1 MKFSKAGATLPPEC
15 NTEPLAGFQ
24 SVNFRLK
31 TATSALISIS
41 SLLACSTDFGL
52 ASPYNCR
59 SQFLKWN
66 LPLYLFCWFCFSRE
80 PWLIQACC
88 WSHCYRQ
95 LWLIIRKPLT
105 FVCWEFTPEVLKF
118 ISGFSPQWLR
128 LHLGLLPPWHF
139 WAVCASLMRRFLLV
153 FIGIREAQGT
163 NAMGCSRALM
173 EPSRTAFPMKGW
185 RWLLAIPNLTVS
197 VR

>member
-52 ASPYNCR
+52 ASLYNCR

-95 LWLIIRKPLT
+95 LGLSSESLSHLSAENLPRKDWSLSLGSAPSGWGCTWDCYLLGISELS
-105 FVCWEFTPEVLKF
+105 VRVWWEGSCWCLLASEK
-118 ISGFSPQWLR
+118 LR
-128 LHLGLLPPWHF
+128 GPML
-139 WAVCASLMRRFLLV
+139 WAA
-153 FIGIREAQGT
+153 A
-163 NAMGCSRALM
+163 
-173 EPSRTAFPMKGW
+173 EPSWNHPVQPSPW
-185 RWLLAIPNLTVS
+185 RGGDGY
-197 VR
+197 

>member
-80 PWLIQACC
+80 PWLTQACC

-139 WAVCASLMRRFLLV
+139 WVVVRIWWEGSCW
-153 FIGIREAQGT
+153 
-163 NAMGCSRALM
+163 C
-173 EPSRTAFPMKGW
+173 
-185 RWLLAIPNLTVS
+185 LLASEKLRGPMLWAAAEASRNHPAQPS
-197 VR
+197 PRSGGDGY